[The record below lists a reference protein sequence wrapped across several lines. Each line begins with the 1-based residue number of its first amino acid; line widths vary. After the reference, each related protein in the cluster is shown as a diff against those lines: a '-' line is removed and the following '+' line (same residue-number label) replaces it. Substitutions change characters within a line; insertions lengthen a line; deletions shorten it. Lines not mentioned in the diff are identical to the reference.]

1 MSDAKREGFTSAETL
16 PADVREPLGNL
27 LLVLADNKRLLGMRY
42 ADWILGAPSLEAG
55 IACSAMAQDEWGHGR
70 IVYAMLRDF
79 GFDPAYLEHEREPE
93 EYRSIELLDRRIE
106 EWPRLLALNL
116 LVDTAL
122 SVVFES
128 MAESRFE
135 PILYKV
141 RKLLDEE
148 RFHFE
153 HGRGWTALMAL
164 TEAGRESLAS
174 VFAPAWQTCLS
185 WFGPADDA
193 LFTSLQAAG
202 ITGSDSDGLRARWL
216 RRVGPVVEEAGLGL
230 AATVEGTWQSRTV
243 PSWVAWDARRRRSA
257 KGGPDTDTLARVRG
271 DRNRQLLMD

>member
-1 MSDAKREGFTSAETL
+1 MSDARIEGFPSAEAL
-16 PADVREPLGNL
+16 PVDVKEPLGNL
-27 LLVLADNKRLLGMRY
+27 LLALADNKRLLGMRY

-79 GFDPAYLEHEREPE
+79 GFDPAYLEHERQPE
-93 EYRSIELLDRRIE
+93 EYRSIELLDEPIE
-106 EWPRLLALNL
+106 EWSRLLVLNL

-122 SVVFES
+122 SVVFEA
-128 MAESRFE
+128 MEESRFE

-153 HGRGWTALMAL
+153 HGRGWTALVASI
-164 TEAGRESLAS
+164 EAGRESLAS
-174 VFAPAWQTCLS
+174 AFAPAWEACLS
-185 WFGPADDA
+185 WFGPADDE
-193 LFTSLQAAG
+193 LFTALHAAG
-202 ITGSDSDGLRARWL
+202 ITASDSDELRARWL
-216 RRVGPVVEEAGLGL
+216 QRVGPVVEEAGLGL
-230 AATVEGTWQSRTV
+230 AATVEGTWQSRNA
-243 PSWVAWDARRRRSA
+243 PSWASWDPTRRRNGE
-257 KGGPDTDTLARVRG
+257 GGPDPDTLARVRG